1 MGIPSLL
8 LFLQAYGMMRCWA
21 SAAAVVP
28 SLGARRKEE
37 EGKRG
42 GIEGTNP
49 VGTQT
54 RGREALGDTM
64 NNNSGHEKV
73 GGRQGGTNVARV
85 L

>member
-37 EGKRG
+37 
-42 GIEGTNP
+42 EGTNP

-73 GGRQGGTNVARV
+73 GGRQGGTNVAGV